1 MKLFQTNPK
10 WEYKIAHVD
19 GSDLKSLESRMNRKG
34 RVRWEL
40 VATVPEANNDFRL
53 IFKRPV

>member
-1 MKLFQTNPK
+1 MKFFQTNSK

-19 GSDLKSLESRMNRKG
+19 ASDLKDLESRMNRKG